1 MKNINNIIMNPIRMR
16 IIQTLSKNKLL
27 TSSEICEN
35 IRDIPRTTLYRHI
48 KILIENNIL
57 TVISEQKIRGSLERT
72 LALNINEITKH
83 NSVENATQTAFSFLM
98 DKYVRFQKYFSRKKI
113 DPGKDKI
120 FLNNTVMMMTD
131 EEFDQFLL
139 ELRELLVKYTYE
151 FAEDRKVR
159 DISIISAPDEN

>member
-27 TSSEICEN
+27 TASEICEN
-35 IRDIPRTTLYRHI
+35 ISDIPRTTLYRHI

-98 DKYVRFQKYFSRKKI
+98 DKYVKFQKYFSRKKI